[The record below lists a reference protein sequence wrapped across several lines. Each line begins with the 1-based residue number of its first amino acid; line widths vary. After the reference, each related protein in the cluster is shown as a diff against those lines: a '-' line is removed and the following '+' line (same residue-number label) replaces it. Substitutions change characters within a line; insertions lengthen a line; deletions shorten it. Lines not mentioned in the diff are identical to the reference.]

1 MSKLSHSNIFL
12 LLFLENNTM
21 FLNFLKK
28 LRVWFF
34 FKKKKKRFIYFWL
47 PGPSLCTQA
56 FSGCGTWGL
65 LFVASCRLP
74 TEMTAL
80 VVEHSL

>member
-1 MSKLSHSNIFL
+1 
-12 LLFLENNTM
+12 M

-28 LRVWFF
+28 LRVC
-34 FKKKKKRFIYFWL
+34 FKKKKRCIYFWL
-47 PGPSLCTQA
+47 PGPSLLCTQA
-56 FSGCGTWGL
+56 FSGCGAWGL

-74 TEMTAL
+74 TEVTAL